1 MFPIYD
7 DNPRQNLPIVTWSLM
22 AVSIA
27 VWLWQAQL
35 GPDGMQEAVFS
46 LGFIPAI
53 LFGQTSLSPELTVV
67 PAWATIFTSMFMHGS
82 WMHVGGNMLYLWI
95 FGDNVENS
103 MGRFRY
109 LIFYLLTGVAA
120 AMGQALSAPGS
131 QIPMV
136 GASGA
141 ISGVLGAY
149 LLLHPRANVRTLIFF
164 FPFIRLIYIPA
175 LVVLGLWFVMQVLG
189 GLSTPGD
196 QGGVAFWAHAGGFVA
211 GAALIPF
218 FKFAHVRLWASAHSR
233 AFKVEKPAGLADV
246 ASPRGPS
253 GGWRTA
259 PRRPSDGP
267 ASPRSA
273 QPGGRGDPLDP
284 NFAPRE
290 WRAPSAPS
298 GGQRKPAERAPQT
311 PRPKEP
317 PRDPQRGEPPKGP
330 WG

>member
-7 DNPRQNLPIVTWSLM
+7 DNPRQTLPIVTWILM
-22 AVSIA
+22 GISIA

-35 GPDGMQEAVFS
+35 GPDGMQSAVLS
-46 LGFIPAI
+46 LGFTPAVV
-53 LFGQTSLSPELTVV
+53 FGSTSLSPDLAIV

-196 QGGVAFWAHAGGFVA
+196 QGGVAFWAHAGGFIA

-218 FKFAHVRLWASAHSR
+218 FKFAHVPLWASAHSR
-233 AFKVEKPAGLADV
+233 AFKVEKPASLGDV
-246 ASPRGPS
+246 TTPSRGPS
-253 GGWRTA
+253 GGWRNA
-259 PRRPSDGP
+259 PRRPAGD
-267 ASPRSA
+267 SA
-273 QPGGRGDPLDP
+273 RRQPQGRGDPLDP

-298 GGQRKPAERAPQT
+298 GGQRKPAERAPEKPST
-311 PRPKEP
+311 PPAA
-317 PRDPQRGEPPKGP
+317 PRDPNRGDPSKGP

>member
-7 DNPRQNLPIVTWSLM
+7 DNPRRSLPIVTWTLM
-22 AVSIA
+22 AISVA

-35 GPDGMQEAVFS
+35 GPDGMQRAVYS
-46 LGFIPAI
+46 LGFIPAVV
-53 LFGQTSLSPELTVV
+53 FGQMSLAPELETV

-95 FGDNVENS
+95 FGDNVENA
-103 MGRFRY
+103 MGKFRY

-120 AMGQALSAPGS
+120 AMGQALSGPGS

-164 FPFIRLIYIPA
+164 FPFVRLIYIPA
-175 LVVLGLWFVMQVLG
+175 LVVLGLWFAMQVLG

-218 FKFAHVRLWASAHSR
+218 FKDRDVPLWAPPHSR
-233 AFKVEKPAGLADV
+233 PFAVEKPRSIDQVTSPPPRAPADTAAR
-246 ASPRGPS
+246 ASKRGS
-253 GGWRTA
+253 
-259 PRRPSDGP
+259 
-267 ASPRSA
+267 
-273 QPGGRGDPLDP
+273 QPQGRGDPLDP
-284 NFAPRE
+284 DFAPRE
-290 WRAPSAPS
+290 WRAPPSAPS
-298 GGQRKPAERAPQT
+298 GGQRKPAERSAKGDPAAN
-311 PRPKEP
+311 RPP
-317 PRDPQRGEPPKGP
+317 PKGQPPKGP